1 MCFLWRQAKKKKK
14 LQEVLDNRLQS
25 RRCTYIHIYICMYGA
40 SVKVLLTS
48 VRHVLFEANYM
59 KSSRK
64 DNKLPARMRG
74 KKLHLSSGEVSLL
87 Q

>member
-1 MCFLWRQAKKKKK
+1 
-14 LQEVLDNRLQS
+14 
-25 RRCTYIHIYICMYGA
+25 MYGA

-59 KSSRK
+59 KSNCK